1 MGTKSEAFKKVV
13 RILFVDEKDEN
24 DKYRKAGFSALYRK
38 ELADQFKGKRFLIM
52 LLLIAVIAIISVYS
66 AGQGIQTVINEGTPS
81 ASVFLSLFTSSGGS
95 LPSFVSFLSFL
106 GPIVGI
112 ILGFDAINGER
123 SKRTLS
129 RLVSQPIYRD
139 SIINGKFA
147 AGVTVISIMIFFL
160 GLMVAGAGIIMTGIP
175 PTSDELLRLL
185 LFLVYTVV
193 YMSLWLSVSMLFS
206 IIFRH
211 AATSVLSGIA
221 IWVFL
226 TFFMGMLASA
236 IANGIY
242 PVTDQSTLDV
252 VVNNYN
258 ITASVS
264 RISPANLYSESVST
278 ILDPSIRA
286 LGLNQWIVQQ
296 TPGAA
301 VGPLSLDQ
309 SILLVWPHLIG
320 LLAITMI
327 CFAISYVVFMRQ
339 EIRAGS

>member
-1 MGTKSEAFKKVV
+1 MGTKSDALKKVV
-13 RILFVDEKDEN
+13 KILFVDEKDEN

-66 AGQGIQTVINEGTPS
+66 AGQGIQTAINEGSVST
-81 ASVFLSLFTSSGGS
+81 SVFLSLFTSSGGS

-139 SIINGKFA
+139 SILNGKFW
-147 AGVTVISIMIFFL
+147 AGVTVIAMMIFTL
-160 GLMVAGAGIIMTGIP
+160 GLIVAGVGIIMTGIP
-175 PTSDELLRLL
+175 PTMDELLRLL
-185 LFLVYTVV
+185 VFLVFTVV
-193 YMSLWLSVSMLFS
+193 YMALWLSISTLFS
-206 IIFRH
+206 IVFRH

-226 TFFMGMLASA
+226 TFFMGIIASS
-236 IANGIY
+236 IANGVY
-242 PVTDQSTLDV
+242 PVTDQSTTSV
-252 VVNNYN
+252 VLSNYN
-258 ITASVS
+258 LAGGVS
-264 RISPANLYSESVST
+264 RISPATLYSESVST
-278 ILDPSIRA
+278 ILDPSVRSIGVILTSQVDRA
-286 LGLNQWIVQQ
+286 V
-296 TPGAA
+296 TGA
-301 VGPLSLDQ
+301 LSIDQ

>member
-1 MGTKSEAFKKVV
+1 
-13 RILFVDEKDEN
+13 
-24 DKYRKAGFSALYRK
+24 
-38 ELADQFKGKRFLIM
+38 
-52 LLLIAVIAIISVYS
+52 
-66 AGQGIQTVINEGTPS
+66 
-81 ASVFLSLFTSSGGS
+81 
-95 LPSFVSFLSFL
+95 
-106 GPIVGI
+106 
-112 ILGFDAINGER
+112 
-123 SKRTLS
+123 
-129 RLVSQPIYRD
+129 
-139 SIINGKFA
+139 
-147 AGVTVISIMIFFL
+147 
-160 GLMVAGAGIIMTGIP
+160 
-175 PTSDELLRLL
+175 
-185 LFLVYTVV
+185 
-193 YMSLWLSVSMLFS
+193 MSLWLSVSMLFS